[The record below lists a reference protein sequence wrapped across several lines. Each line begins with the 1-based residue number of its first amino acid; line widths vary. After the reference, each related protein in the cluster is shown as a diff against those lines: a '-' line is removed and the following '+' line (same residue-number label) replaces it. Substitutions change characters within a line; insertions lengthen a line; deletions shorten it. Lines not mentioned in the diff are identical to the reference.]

1 MQVCCYED
9 SKLLKLFTDIVRMLY
24 DCDIL
29 AEDTINWWAKKVS
42 LGPSHVSQST
52 VHAMICRHWHA
63 SIFEGCLRRPVM
75 HATTMISMCML

>member
-29 AEDTINWWAKKVS
+29 AEDTINWWAKKAS
-42 LGPSHVSQST
+42 PGPLHASQSILLDT
-52 VHAMICRHWHA
+52 VCLQWH
-63 SIFEGCLRRPVM
+63 SWGLIRR
-75 HATTMISMCML
+75 AACSFLACMLVA